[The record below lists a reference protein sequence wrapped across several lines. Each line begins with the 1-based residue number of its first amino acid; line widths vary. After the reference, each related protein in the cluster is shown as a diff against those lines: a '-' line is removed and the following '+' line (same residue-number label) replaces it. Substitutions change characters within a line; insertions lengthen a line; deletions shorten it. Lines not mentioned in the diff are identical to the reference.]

1 MSESVN
7 GVVVVHITE
16 ELFLSFPLLEWKLD
30 SSKYAFTLFLCFYFI
45 LFYWQ
50 QLYYDP
56 DGVNQYIIPQ
66 FRDVSSTQ
74 KKLIPHCVM

>member
-16 ELFLSFPLLEWKLD
+16 ELFLSFPPLEWKLD

-45 LFYWQ
+45 
-50 QLYYDP
+50 
-56 DGVNQYIIPQ
+56 GSNCTM
-66 FRDVSSTQ
+66 TQ
-74 KKLIPHCVM
+74 MELISI